1 MTMQKFLSL
10 VSLCCGVL
18 LCGCHHVNK
27 DEAYFVGEIRTVDES
42 RKEIKQVSSHLLD
55 LEGSNYGL
63 MAAYDSLL
71 ICWNPK
77 LPEHLFNIFNVDTGE
92 EIGSFCHRG
101 QGPEDMLEG
110 HALFQLIQEGNELKT
125 LQNELFR
132 NRLLKWNI
140 TRSIQTGETVWDTIV
155 PFTNKAD
162 DHRTHLFVFLQ
173 SGDTLLSYV
182 NMDMVNDEA
191 TVLTPYYEKRLFSSN
206 ELLQDYV
213 FYKEKSVSNPDVS
226 PLSFFYT
233 WDAIKPDGSKIV
245 QVMRTLPQLN
255 IIDTHTGKITGYRL
269 KGGEDFSL
277 VESDEP
283 YDNVYYNWV
292 HADDRFIYAVY
303 WGKEQWEVSMEA
315 KIPDL
320 RTIYVFDWEGN
331 LRYELQTDKVYFR
344 IWVDPVR
351 NRLYTQNH
359 DTDEVYYIDLS
370 ELNL

>member
-1 MTMQKFLSL
+1 MNKCVSILFIFLIGIS
-10 VSLCCGVL
+10 SYSCQEPK
-18 LCGCHHVNK
+18 K
-27 DEAYFVGEIRTVDES
+27 DSDYFIGDIRYIDES
-42 RKEIKQVSSHLLD
+42 AKVVKSASSHLLD
-55 LEGSNYGL
+55 LKGDNYGL
-63 MAAYDSLL
+63 ISVYDSLL

-77 LPEHLFNIFNVDTGE
+77 LPKHFFKIVNVDTGE
-92 EIGSFCHRG
+92 EIGSFCLRG
-101 QGPEDMLEG
+101 QGPEDVVQAN
-110 HALFQLIQEGNELKT
+110 ALFQLKQEDGELKT
-125 LQNELFR
+125 LIDESAR

-140 TRSIQTGETVWDTIV
+140 TRSIQTGKTVWDTIV
-155 PFTNKAD
+155 PFTNKSD
-162 DHRTHLFVFLQ
+162 SYRTHLFVFLQ
-173 SGDTLLSYV
+173 SGDTILSSV
-182 NMDMVNDEA
+182 NEDIISDYEA
-191 TVLTPYYEKRLFSSN
+191 FTPYYERRLLSN
-206 ELLQDYV
+206 DELLQNYF
-213 FYKEKSVSNPDVS
+213 FYKEDSIFNSDVS

-233 WDAIKPDGSKIV
+233 WDAIKPDGSKIA

-255 IIDTHTGKITGYRL
+255 IIDTHTGKITGYRM
-269 KGGEDFSL
+269 KGGGDFSL

-283 YDNVYYNWV
+283 YDKVYYNWV

-320 RTIYVFDWEGN
+320 RTIYVFDWDGN
-331 LRYELQTDKVYFR
+331 LRYELQTDKTYLR